1 MWSDFWGRVE
11 AGRAARRPVGRP
23 LRWWPTQGQG
33 SRNGGECGSKDVS
46 QVEGPG
52 VGLSW
57 LTPAH
62 PFPEGAGSF
71 KL

>member
-1 MWSDFWGRVE
+1 MVGYTGSGQWEWWGVWR
-11 AGRAARRPVGRP
+11 
-23 LRWWPTQGQG
+23 
-33 SRNGGECGSKDVS
+33 SKDVS

-62 PFPEGAGSF
+62 PFPEGARSF